1 MLPRVGWLGVEQ
13 QKWNRG
19 DFVDVEAHH
28 VLPILIG
35 GGSRAVNAPQC
46 FVGGRIFMTLL
57 DRLLIQTC
65 VKLFQLGDPVLEI
78 GSHQL
83 KEGGNPYQDLRPFFP
98 GRKYIGSDFSPGP
111 GVDCA
116 ADATRLG
123 IRERTVGTVV
133 MVSTIEHVFRVFDA
147 FEEISRVLAAHGAV
161 VVTSHMD
168 CGIHAY
174 PSDYWRFTPEAFARL
189 LDHFP
194 AKIIGYQ
201 GLSYNPFVVFGI
213 GFKEVP
219 QNFDQVAARF
229 RRELE
234 QSMNTAKGALPMKR
248 KMSRMRRLFLWRLF
262 GSKDSF
268 RKLRDEYVIGWHS
281 QVTH

>member
-1 MLPRVGWLGVEQ
+1 
-13 QKWNRG
+13 
-19 DFVDVEAHH
+19 
-28 VLPILIG
+28 
-35 GGSRAVNAPQC
+35 
-46 FVGGRIFMTLL
+46 MTLL
-57 DRLLIQTC
+57 DRVLVQTF
-65 VKLFQLGDPVLEI
+65 VRLFQLGEPVLEI

-83 KEGGNPYQDLRPFFP
+83 KAGGDPYQNLRPFFP

-111 GVDCA
+111 GVDCV

-123 IRERTVGTVV
+123 IRERAVGTIV

-147 FEEISRVLAAHGAV
+147 FGEISRVLAAHGAV

-194 AKIIGYQ
+194 AKIVGYQ

-219 QNFDQVAARF
+219 ENFDQLAARF
-229 RRELE
+229 RCELE
-234 QSMNTAKGALPMKR
+234 QSMNTAKGALPMKN
-248 KMSRMRRLFLWRLF
+248 KLSRMRRLFLWRLF

-268 RKLRDEYVIGWHS
+268 RKLRDEHVIGWHS